1 MSSAFWDFLFLFH
14 TLVNNPSWNV
24 LQSFMLT
31 IFDSVVVCFLFIL
44 GVTLKFTGRSQISF
58 VVLIVI
64 FYQQFQNYLKLLSFK
79 IRNNFHFL
87 TALVSFIILVTFWYL
102 KKYFLEESV
111 LCITSFTV
119 YILFAYARNLELC
132 WGTIVTY
139 VNRYGDKCRSLCRS
153 LEFWVKDH
161 FSEWKLDS
169 SQSSWSVIW
178 GCDRMEL
185 KS

>member
-1 MSSAFWDFLFLFH
+1 
-14 TLVNNPSWNV
+14 
-24 LQSFMLT
+24 MLT

-64 FYQQFQNYLKLLSFK
+64 FYQQFQNYLKLLYFK
-79 IRNNFHFL
+79 IHNNFHFL

-132 WGTIVTY
+132 
-139 VNRYGDKCRSLCRS
+139 
-153 LEFWVKDH
+153 
-161 FSEWKLDS
+161 
-169 SQSSWSVIW
+169 
-178 GCDRMEL
+178 
-185 KS
+185 